1 MPSGNNAKP
10 AILKLAMP
18 NGIPM
23 FVMHN
28 STPAKTRA
36 MAIQIP
42 AKMNHS
48 TLPIIEPAPVSGSG
62 TTVRPFG
69 HNAKL
74 ANLNDEIPNGIVTIK
89 KNRKD
94 SSSASRNDPL
104 SSTTQVTL
112 PHIRGAR
119 CMAYRARRTSE
130 IGRVGAPLPAR
141 LTGRTWL
148 PACRCRRP
156 LSARRHQSTL
166 GLLRARLGSDST
178 RVGRRPNHGDLAA
191 R

>member
-1 MPSGNNAKP
+1 MLTILMPSGNNAKP

-119 CMAYRARRTSE
+119 CMAYRARR
-130 IGRVGAPLPAR
+130 AR
-141 LTGRTWL
+141 RKS
-148 PACRCRRP
+148 AV
-156 LSARRHQSTL
+156 SARPYQQGSPAGL
-166 GLLRARLGSDST
+166 GFRRADVEGLCLHVDTSQR
-178 RVGRRPNHGDLAA
+178 
-191 R
+191 